1 MKARIMMI
9 FEEGSYE
16 YGTYLFN
23 TNAEKIR
30 VNELAMKVREERG
43 CHTYIEEVGGIDVK
57 DTRG

>member
-1 MKARIMMI
+1 MMI
-9 FEEGSYE
+9 FEDGSYE